1 MALHACTARVS
12 WVPRTISASE
22 RCLKSGRQSD
32 GPKVKFSNN
41 KADHGIQR
49 GAFGRS
55 LSVSLAGARAGGA
68 LALDAALGRMVPAW
82 KKHSTVMHSE
92 ARRFVAELGRLKGTY
107 VKVGQM
113 WALFG
118 EHFLPPELTE
128 ALHELEAHTE
138 PLPWGV
144 IAPVLQ
150 HNLGASYALLEIDH
164 TALAAASLAQVH
176 RARVKASGEEIVLK
190 VLYPGVRDTID
201 ADFNA
206 VVRLLK
212 MTRWLKAGRELDD
225 WLEDMRK
232 QLHLE
237 VDYVHEARMTQR
249 MAELV
254 ANDARYCVPAV
265 YPQFSN
271 HAVLALQYV
280 PGEMVTSE
288 RVAQLPLER
297 RNQLALAMLDLF
309 FHEVYAWDVMQ
320 TDPNFGNYRVRVGAS
335 ADQLILL
342 DFGALMECSR
352 PFLDA
357 LGSTIA
363 AGRQGDRPG
372 VVQGLTQ
379 LGCLTSCSNAHAQR
393 TFADFCLRL
402 LEPLRDPA
410 DLPAQYLNAEGAYRW
425 GASELM
431 KRAGLQAAESAASR
445 HFSTPA
451 REFAFV
457 ARKLTGVFTFIAVL
471 KAEFNGADLLKQHVA
486 RKRESAAR

>member
-1 MALHACTARVS
+1 MA
-12 WVPRTISASE
+12 
-22 RCLKSGRQSD
+22 
-32 GPKVKFSNN
+32 KFPNN
-41 KADHGIQR
+41 KAHHGIPLS
-49 GAFGRS
+49 AFGRS
-55 LSVSLAGARAGGA
+55 LSASIAGARAGGA
-68 LALDAALGRMVPAW
+68 LALDAALGRMLPAW
-82 KKHSTVMHSE
+82 KQHSTVTRSE
-92 ARRFVAELGRLKGTY
+92 AHRFVAELGRLKGTY

-113 WALFG
+113 CALLG

-128 ALHELEAHTE
+128 ALHELEAQTQ
-138 PLPWGV
+138 PLPWRV
-144 IAPVLQ
+144 MEPVLQ
-150 HNLGASYALLEIDH
+150 HNLGAAYSLLDIDP

-176 RARVKASGEEIVLK
+176 RARIKASGEEIVLK

-212 MTRWLKAGRELDD
+212 MTRWLKAGRALDD
-225 WLEDMRK
+225 WLEDMRT

-237 VDYVHEARMTQR
+237 VDYLHEARMTQR
-249 MAELV
+249 MAALV
-254 ANDARYCVPAV
+254 ATDARYCVPSV

-271 HAVLALQYV
+271 SVVLALQYV

-288 RVAQLPLER
+288 RVAQLPLQR
-297 RNQLALAMLDLF
+297 RNLLAVAMLDLF
-309 FHEVYAWDVMQ
+309 LNEVYAWDVMQ
-320 TDPNFGNYRVRVGAS
+320 TDPNFGNYRVRVGS
-335 ADQLILL
+335 TSDQLILL

-352 PFLDA
+352 SFLDA
-357 LGSTIA
+357 LGTTIS
-363 AGRQGDRPG
+363 AGQQGDQPG
-372 VVQGLTQ
+372 VVHGLTQ
-379 LGCLTSCSNAHAQR
+379 LGCLTPTSSAHAQR
-393 TFADFCLRL
+393 TFSDFCLRL

-410 DLPAQYLNAEGAYRW
+410 SLPPEHLNAQGAYRW

-471 KAEFNGADLLKQHVA
+471 GAEFNGADVLKQHVTRQRQSPPA
-486 RKRESAAR
+486 PGLLP

>member
-1 MALHACTARVS
+1 MLKFPGKKDAPGLTRSAL
-12 WVPRTISASE
+12 
-22 RCLKSGRQSD
+22 
-32 GPKVKFSNN
+32 
-41 KADHGIQR
+41 
-49 GAFGRS
+49 GRS
-55 LSVSLAGARAGGA
+55 LAVSVAGARAGGA
-68 LALDAALGRMVPAW
+68 LALDAALGHLLPAW
-82 KKHSTVMHSE
+82 KQHSTVMQTE

-118 EHFLPPELTE
+118 EHFLPPELTD
-128 ALHELEAHTE
+128 ALHELEAQTQ
-138 PLPWGV
+138 PLPWAA
-144 IAPVLQ
+144 IEPVLRTT
-150 HNLGASYALLEIDH
+150 LGDAYTLLDIDT

-176 RARVKASGEEIVLK
+176 RARIRSSGEEIVLK
-190 VLYPGVRDTID
+190 VLYPGVCDTID

-237 VDYVHEARMTQR
+237 VDYLHEARMTQR
-249 MAELV
+249 MAALV
-254 ANDARYCVPAV
+254 AGDARYVVPTV

-271 HAVLALQYV
+271 SAVLALQYL

-288 RVAQLPLER
+288 RVAKLPLAR
-297 RNQLALAMLDLF
+297 RNQLAVAMLDLF
-309 FHEVYAWDVMQ
+309 LNEVYAWDVMQ
-320 TDPNFGNYRVRVGAS
+320 TDPNFGNYRVRVGATS
-335 ADQLILL
+335 DQLILL
-342 DFGALMECSR
+342 DFGALMECS
-352 PFLDA
+352 PAFLHA
-357 LGSTIA
+357 LGDTVA
-363 AGRQGDRPG
+363 AGQQGDQPG
-372 VVQGLTQ
+372 VVRGLTA
-379 LGCLTSCSNAHAQR
+379 LGCLTPESSEHAQR

-402 LEPLRDPA
+402 LEPLQDPEK
-410 DLPAQYLNAEGAYRW
+410 LPPQYLNAQGAYCW
-425 GASELM
+425 GTSGLM

-471 KAEFNGADLLKQHVA
+471 HAEFNGADLLLQHVA
-486 RKRESAAR
+486 RQRARRHG